1 MRTTNDAKVSRTK
14 TTNEATI
21 RDIAVPVMTADV
33 EIEIARKR
41 NPIAIAIR
49 NSDTHLKVSF
59 LNLPIFSP
67 IIGSPF

>member
-21 RDIAVPVMTADV
+21 RDISVPVMTADV

-49 NSDTHLKVSF
+49 NSDTHLNAAF

-67 IIGSPF
+67 IIGHPF